1 MVELEDL
8 PSVGEKTAEKLRDA
22 GFADMMRLATAT
34 PKELSV
40 KAEIGEGVAE
50 KVIEAA
56 RKSENIDFET
66 AFDVLERR
74 KEVGHITVGSQ
85 EFNDLIGGGI
95 ETQSITEVFGE
106 FGSGK
111 SQISHELA
119 VTVQL
124 PEELGGLDAEC
135 VFLDTENT
143 FRPERIE
150 QIANAFELDIDE
162 VLRKI
167 HVARAFNSA
176 HQILMADKVNEL
188 IQQGSNIKLVIVDS
202 LMAHFRA
209 EYVGRESLAV
219 RQQKLNQ
226 HLHSLQQIV
235 PVFYAADAARDRDR
249 LLRPPHPLRR
259 RGDGH
264 TDGGEGR
271 APRGQ
276 PSLRDEGLDVHSRS
290 LRAVGD
296 QRSPPGGRRPGLEP
310 AGRCGQRAVSGHPR
324 DRRGRLG
331 VPIPGPRAQLLHRRH
346 RSIPR
351 GHDAKNHGRG
361 GKTRGPAD
369 IPPGPEFLVS
379 RFHEGGR
386 HHRARPGSH
395 PAAYG

>member
-56 RKSENIDFET
+56 RKSEKIDFET
-66 AFDVLERR
+66 AYDVLERR
-74 KEVGHITVGSQ
+74 RDVGHISVGS
-85 EFNDLIGGGI
+85 EGFNDLIGGGI

-124 PEELGGLDAEC
+124 PPEKGGLDGEC
-135 VFLDTENT
+135 VFIDTENT

-150 QIANAFELDIDE
+150 QIANGFELDIDE
-162 VLRKI
+162 VLQKI
-167 HVARAFNSA
+167 HVARAFNSS
-176 HQILMADKVNEL
+176 HQILMAEKINEL
-188 IQQGSNIKLVIVDS
+188 IQQGNNIKLVIVDS

-226 HLHSLQQIV
+226 HLHALQQIANTYNV
-235 PVFYAADAARDRDR
+235 AVFITNQVQANKAIGGHVLGHASTYRIWLKKGLAGKRIARLVDS
-249 LLRPPHPLRR
+249 PHLPE
-259 RGDGH
+259 
-264 TDGGEGR
+264 GECVFKIKT
-271 APRGQ
+271 
-276 PSLRDEGLDVHSRS
+276 EGIVD
-290 LRAVGD
+290 
-296 QRSPPGGRRPGLEP
+296 
-310 AGRCGQRAVSGHPR
+310 
-324 DRRGRLG
+324 
-331 VPIPGPRAQLLHRRH
+331 
-346 RSIPR
+346 
-351 GHDAKNHGRG
+351 
-361 GKTRGPAD
+361 
-369 IPPGPEFLVS
+369 
-379 RFHEGGR
+379 
-386 HHRARPGSH
+386 
-395 PAAYG
+395 

>member
-56 RKSENIDFET
+56 RKSEKIDFET
-66 AFDVLERR
+66 AYDVLERR
-74 KEVGHITVGSQ
+74 RDVGHISVGS
-85 EFNDLIGGGI
+85 EGFNDLIGGGI

-124 PEELGGLDAEC
+124 PPEKGGLDGEC
-135 VFLDTENT
+135 VFIDTENT

-150 QIANAFELDIDE
+150 QIANGFELDIDE
-162 VLRKI
+162 VLQKI
-167 HVARAFNSA
+167 HVARAFNSS
-176 HQILMADKVNEL
+176 HQILMAEKINEL
-188 IQQGSNIKLVIVDS
+188 IQQGNNIKLVIVDS

-226 HLHSLQQIV
+226 HLHALQQIANTYNV
-235 PVFYAADAARDRDR
+235 AVFITNQVQAKPDSFFGSPTKAIGGHVLGHASTYRIWLKKGLAGKRIARLVDS
-249 LLRPPHPLRR
+249 PHLPE
-259 RGDGH
+259 
-264 TDGGEGR
+264 GECVFNIK
-271 APRGQ
+271 
-276 PSLRDEGLDVHSRS
+276 SEGIVD
-290 LRAVGD
+290 
-296 QRSPPGGRRPGLEP
+296 
-310 AGRCGQRAVSGHPR
+310 
-324 DRRGRLG
+324 
-331 VPIPGPRAQLLHRRH
+331 
-346 RSIPR
+346 
-351 GHDAKNHGRG
+351 
-361 GKTRGPAD
+361 
-369 IPPGPEFLVS
+369 
-379 RFHEGGR
+379 
-386 HHRARPGSH
+386 
-395 PAAYG
+395 

>member
-1 MVELEDL
+1 MVELADL
-8 PSVGEKTAEKLRDA
+8 PGVGEKTAEKLKDA

-56 RKSENIDFET
+56 RRSENIDFET

-74 KEVGHITVGSQ
+74 KDVGHITVGSQ

-124 PEELGGLDAEC
+124 PKELGGLDGEC
-135 VFLDTENT
+135 VFIDTENT

-150 QIANAFELDIDE
+150 Q
-162 VLRKI
+162 RS
-167 HVARAFNSA
+167 HVTRAFNSS
-176 HQILMADKVNEL
+176 HQMLMVDKINEL
-188 IQQGSNIKLVIVDS
+188 IQSGKNIRLVIVDS

-226 HLHSLQQIV
+226 HLHSLQQIANTYNV
-235 PVFYAADAARDRDR
+235 AVFITNQVQAKPDSFFGSPTKAIGGHVLGHASTYRIWLKKGLAGKRIARLVDS
-249 LLRPPHPLRR
+249 PHLPE
-259 RGDGH
+259 
-264 TDGGEGR
+264 GECVFKIT
-271 APRGQ
+271 
-276 PSLRDEGLDVHSRS
+276 SEGI
-290 LRAVGD
+290 
-296 QRSPPGGRRPGLEP
+296 
-310 AGRCGQRAVSGHPR
+310 VS
-324 DRRGRLG
+324 
-331 VPIPGPRAQLLHRRH
+331 
-346 RSIPR
+346 
-351 GHDAKNHGRG
+351 
-361 GKTRGPAD
+361 
-369 IPPGPEFLVS
+369 
-379 RFHEGGR
+379 
-386 HHRARPGSH
+386 
-395 PAAYG
+395 